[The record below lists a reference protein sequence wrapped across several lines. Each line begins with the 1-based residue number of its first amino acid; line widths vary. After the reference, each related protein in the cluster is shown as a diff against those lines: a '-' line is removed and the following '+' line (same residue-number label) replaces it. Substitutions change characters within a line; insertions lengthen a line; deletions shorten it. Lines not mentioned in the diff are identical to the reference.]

1 MEFSPAMYQCESADC
16 MFRFPVTEER
26 HAGLKCPLCGASAT
40 DQEHLSSSHQPQDSI
55 KTAVSLSVLLDNI
68 RSLYNVGSIMRI
80 ADGAGVKHL
89 YLGGITATPAH
100 PKLKK
105 TALGA
110 ETAVS
115 WSHHNNGLKT
125 AVSLQA
131 QGYQL
136 WALES
141 TPTSIP
147 IYSALPAPTDNPILL
162 IVGNEVAGVDPAIL
176 NRCDRIVHLPMRGHK
191 ASLNVATAFAAA
203 AYTLL
208 YNT

>member
-1 MEFSPAMYQCESADC
+1 MGMD
-16 MFRFPVTEER
+16 
-26 HAGLKCPLCGASAT
+26 CPLCGATAVS
-40 DQEHLSSSHQPQDSI
+40 QEHLLASYQPQSGTQADR
-55 KTAVSLSVLLDNI
+55 SLSVLLDNI
-68 RSLYNVGSIMRI
+68 RSLHNVGSIMRV
-80 ADGAGVKHL
+80 ADGVGVRHL

-115 WSHHNNGLKT
+115 WSHHRNGLKT
-125 AVSLQA
+125 AVSLQE
-131 QGYQL
+131 QGHQL

-147 IYSALPAPTDNPILL
+147 IHSALPISGNSPILL
-162 IVGNEVAGVDPAIL
+162 VVGNEVAGVDPAIL
-176 NRCDRIVHLPMRGHK
+176 DRCDRIVHLPMNGRK

-208 YNT
+208 YNTKSSSF